1 MIVLAWQSYG
11 NVRVHRATTIG
22 DLTEILAKV
31 QAETAIWAVDQQF
44 YRLAQNVVHFAEVKG
59 DLERARREIAAF
71 AQRHS
76 DTELFETFQFTELEG

>member
-11 NVRVHRATTIG
+11 NVRVSRADTAG
-22 DLTEILAKV
+22 DLSVILAKIQV
-31 QAETAIWAVDQQF
+31 ETAIWDVEKQF
-44 YRLAQNVVHFAEVKG
+44 YELVRTAAHFVDK
-59 DLERARREIAAF
+59 DNLERARREIAAF

>member
-11 NVRVHRATTIG
+11 NVRVHRATTVG
-22 DLTEILAKV
+22 DLTAILAKV

-44 YRLAQNVVHFAEVKG
+44 YRLAQSVVHFADKG

-71 AQRHS
+71 AKSHN
-76 DTELFETFQFTELEG
+76 DTDLFESFQFTELEG